1 MLYIIFFYPEKKAFY
16 YISADGTFF
25 SHLNNKQQWVIGPT
39 NFKMKEIRFKIIE
52 NRDPDILKQIIE
64 KHVLPGKYI
73 TTDALKDYAFLNY
86 RGN

>member
-1 MLYIIFFYPEKKAFY
+1 
-16 YISADGTFF
+16 
-25 SHLNNKQQWVIGPT
+25 
-39 NFKMKEIRFKIIE
+39 MKEIRFKIIE

-73 TTDALKDYAFLNY
+73 TTDALKDY